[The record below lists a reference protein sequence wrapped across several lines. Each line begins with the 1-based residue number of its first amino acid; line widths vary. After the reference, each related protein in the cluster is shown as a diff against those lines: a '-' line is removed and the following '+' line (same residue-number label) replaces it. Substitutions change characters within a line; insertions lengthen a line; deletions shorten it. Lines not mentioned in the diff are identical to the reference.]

1 MYNTKIHDT
10 YNRLR
15 NGDKK
20 LLEIMDEIVEYQVT
34 NGRKQSQVKV
44 YLNTEGTI
52 MRFIA
57 YIILVFALAVGIA
70 LIWGAVNFVSISVIL
85 TIIPSLLVFYSMYQ
99 ILNLHKYLLRA
110 DDYKNVMAYVRT
122 LDPAMLEKSYY
133 DYINRQK

>member
-1 MYNTKIHDT
+1 
-10 YNRLR
+10 
-15 NGDKK
+15 
-20 LLEIMDEIVEYQVT
+20 MDEIVEYQVT